1 MTRTGLFWIAGGLAV
16 AGAIFLLWG
25 MSLMNNGIRS
35 HLDDTY
41 KQYSSDAD
49 GARYECDGSP
59 QVVADQIAESSEPEA
74 QARDGGNEYLRY
86 EDDIVTVGPDG
97 NHPCSI
103 RVEDTDARYSSGGFI
118 FLGPGFTPGSPAGGS
133 GGGPGGPD
141 GSK

>member
-1 MTRTGLFWIAGGLAV
+1 MTRAGLFWIAGGLAV

-41 KQYSSDAD
+41 QQYSSDAD

-59 QVVADQIAESSEPEA
+59 QVVADEIAESSEPEA

-86 EDDIVTVGPDG
+86 EDDIVTVGSDG
-97 NHPCSI
+97 NRPCSI